1 MRNTKDLQEQKR
13 RNERSGEKINRGG
26 GRFYTVILPTEFPTD
41 HRIIFFWVVA
51 LNSVGIVLNFALKF

>member
-26 GRFYTVILPTEFPTD
+26 GSILYCNFTD
-41 HRIIFFWVVA
+41 
-51 LNSVGIVLNFALKF
+51 GIPDGS